1 MGHGRGAWVMTL
13 GVFAACGAHRS
24 SMDRLEESLLLYH
37 THLKAQ
43 DIERA
48 AAYVGPE
55 AIADFNSLHHPEMNV
70 FVIED
75 FSVAR
80 MTEVPDT
87 DRMVVVVRASVRKRD
102 SLTLRTVRLREVWE
116 KRGGRWLLIE
126 EKMLAP
132 GTPIEGA
139 ADAERREGGGEV
151 GGPNRSR

>member
-1 MGHGRGAWVMTL
+1 MRMTRRSWL
-13 GVFAACGAHRS
+13 ATLVLLAACGAHQS
-24 SMDRLEESLLLYH
+24 SMDRLEESLLFYH

-55 AIADFNSLHHPEMNV
+55 AIEDFDGLHNPERNV

-75 FSVAR
+75 FSVAT

-87 DRMVVVVRASVRKRD
+87 DRMVVVVRGNVRKRD
-102 SLTLRTVRLREVWE
+102 SLTVRTVRLREVWE
-116 KRGGRWLLIE
+116 KRGGRWLLVE

-132 GTPIEGA
+132 GTPIEGGG
-139 ADAERREGGGEV
+139 DAGR
-151 GGPNRSR
+151 

>member
-1 MGHGRGAWVMTL
+1 MRMTRRSWL
-13 GVFAACGAHRS
+13 ATLVLLAACGAHRS
-24 SMDRLEESLLLYH
+24 SMDRLEESLLFYH

-43 DIERA
+43 DIEHA
-48 AAYVGPE
+48 AAYVGSE
-55 AIADFNSLHHPEMNV
+55 AIADFNSLHNPELNV

-75 FSVAR
+75 FSVAT

-87 DRMVVVVRASVRKRD
+87 DRMVVVVRANVRKRD

-132 GTPIEGA
+132 GAPIEGGG
-139 ADAERREGGGEV
+139 DAGR
-151 GGPNRSR
+151 